1 MVICHPKSFPN
12 ISNEKLSLI
21 NSSAQLHLLKLA
33 FLLIFFQSTDRHKHN
48 YTHTHTHT
56 HTHRSA
62 ERDRDKDRNR
72 QRDAEQIKPILV
84 SLKSS
89 STDLI

>member
-1 MVICHPKSFPN
+1 M
-12 ISNEKLSLI
+12 
-21 NSSAQLHLLKLA
+21 LKLA

-89 STDLI
+89 VQTSFSILYYPIQASKYILETVP